1 MMEHVSLSFNKR
13 WHLKVCACYGNDNV
27 RMKAIPYKIH
37 GNVLRVFEVCAS
49 GITRKFQ
56 EHVNHNV
63 GIVYMSNASKRHVSQ
78 GTVSKLM
85 YEVYAY
91 PIRLCMHEKMF

>member
-1 MMEHVSLSFNKR
+1 
-13 WHLKVCACYGNDNV
+13 
-27 RMKAIPYKIH
+27 MKPTSYRIH
-37 GNVLRVFEVCAS
+37 GNVLRVFEVRAS

-85 YEVYAY
+85 YELYIY
-91 PIRLCMHEKMF
+91 PIRLCIHEKMF

>member
-1 MMEHVSLSFNKR
+1 M
-13 WHLKVCACYGNDNV
+13 KVCTCYENDNV
-27 RMKAIPYKIH
+27 RMKPISCRIH
-37 GNVLRVFEVCAS
+37 GIVLRVLDVSAN

-85 YEVYAY
+85 YELYVY